1 MIIILS
7 YFLYHKFKPGD
18 KIDLLA
24 RADGRGNT
32 NPVIVTVLMDEVTSG
47 IEKLILQAGEVCALS
62 FNHRNC
68 GYIHVNKM
76 IFWLYL

>member
-1 MIIILS
+1 MHKYYLS

-18 KIDLLA
+18 KIDLFT
-24 RADGRGNT
+24 RAEGGNNI

-47 IEKLILQAGEVCALS
+47 IEKLMLPAGEVCVLS

-68 GYIHVNKM
+68 DCNYTCT
-76 IFWLYL
+76 